1 MKNDKKT
8 EIITIPVLE
17 DKLKDDY
24 IDGTLSKE
32 YITALKNR
40 GNGDLGCIVAKQK
53 DNKSIVF
60 IVENYEN

>member
-1 MKNDKKT
+1 M
-8 EIITIPVLE
+8 EVISVPVPE
-17 DKLKDDY
+17 GKIKDDY

-40 GNGDLGCIVAKQK
+40 GNGDLGCLVAKQK

-60 IVENYEN
+60 ILENL